1 MWRVGQVL
9 FLTVMIL
16 SAYSR
21 AGFTGE
27 RVFTTCDSWNKAQVN
42 PATKGSYILWL
53 QGYWEGLAW
62 PRLSA
67 AISTNSVATEEQVAD
82 TLRPFFPTHM
92 SMDAVFAE
100 ITSRCE
106 TQPHTPLF
114 KIVTEMRR
122 DVRKLFC

>member
-16 SAYSR
+16 AAYAR
-21 AGFTGE
+21 VGFAE
-27 RVFTTCDSWNKAQVN
+27 EHVFMTCDSWNKAERN
-42 PATKGSYILWL
+42 PATKGGYVLWL

-62 PRLSA
+62 PQLSA
-67 AISTNSVATEEQVAD
+67 AISNNSVATEEQVAN

-92 SMDAVFAE
+92 SMDAVFVE

-106 TQPHTPLF
+106 NQPAYTPLF
-114 KIVTEMRR
+114 KIVTEIAHGP
-122 DVRKLFC
+122 